1 MSSTGQTNVGDD
13 GNDDQS
19 SSSSET
25 TTPSLVQES
34 SKIGPDNINTKD
46 NSNENQQQQTGA
58 SSSSVRGF
66 LNKSVKLFSSRDD
79 DDKNKESIKVYFHVH
94 FPSNIENRGEPVICF
109 FPGQNENIIMPLKQP
124 HKRNHLHSHTT
135 YWAIEIPIPVTLFN
149 EKKEIIYRYGL
160 CVRYKD
166 DAKVFNEELDEYRIL
181 RAKSGNL
188 YDIVGKIN
196 LPTRCYF
203 TTMIEDF
210 QFLYIIVE
218 SLNSNNLKEKL
229 EEYQLISKNF
239 PLTTKNFTTIRYID
253 EVIKDNKLREKRI
266 FCLIL
271 IGHYIIQRQFEL
283 FSGNLFLPSNFGSI
297 LLLEAIEKIQPDT
310 LPPGHEQ
317 EITLAVSAICRH
329 LASINSFAWL
339 KIFALADIVDPNYN
353 FLDALVD
360 IDLNDEQMKK
370 LFKYLPKQV
379 LTYVD
384 RIEDDLIYS
393 KVAQWLIGLCNT
405 MDTLITMWNDFIDH
419 KREKE
424 ELIVY
429 AFTNSFQRTIASD
442 GPVDLLEDYEKVPNN
457 LKEILAEPF
466 RKKVLSLLNAQ
477 INWTEVYIKPISM
490 LFFNKLLKWKKA
502 DVINSLDCIS
512 KSNHPK
518 LLIFFTKILDHYLKY
533 FKDNVDEI
541 AEEDGNEEDE
551 DEKNELFEKKE
562 LKDEDIPFICGR
574 WYQMR
579 LSKVNESSK
588 AYVNEEWKIV
598 HSILYDF
605 SYILPIIENQNEIYK
620 KLFIFTMDKIKNF
633 TEVRVLST
641 TSHIKELHP
650 KIIHRFGIM
659 IKEMLNNMIKIPD
672 VHLITKMSHVCGCS
686 KDDLFIPDSSKAN

>member
-1 MSSTGQTNVGDD
+1 MN
-13 GNDDQS
+13 
-19 SSSSET
+19 
-25 TTPSLVQES
+25 
-34 SKIGPDNINTKD
+34 
-46 NSNENQQQQTGA
+46 
-58 SSSSVRGF
+58 
-66 LNKSVKLFSSRDD
+66 
-79 DDKNKESIKVYFHVH
+79 
-94 FPSNIENRGEPVICF
+94 
-109 FPGQNENIIMPLKQP
+109 
-124 HKRNHLHSHTT
+124 
-135 YWAIEIPIPVTLFN
+135 
-149 EKKEIIYRYGL
+149 
-160 CVRYKD
+160 
-166 DAKVFNEELDEYRIL
+166 
-181 RAKSGNL
+181 
-188 YDIVGKIN
+188 
-196 LPTRCYF
+196 
-203 TTMIEDF
+203 
-210 QFLYIIVE
+210 
-218 SLNSNNLKEKL
+218 
-229 EEYQLISKNF
+229 
-239 PLTTKNFTTIRYID
+239 
-253 EVIKDNKLREKRI
+253 
-266 FCLIL
+266 
-271 IGHYIIQRQFEL
+271 
-283 FSGNLFLPSNFGSI
+283 GNLFLPSNFGSI

-686 KDDLFIPDSSKAN
+686 KDDLFIPD